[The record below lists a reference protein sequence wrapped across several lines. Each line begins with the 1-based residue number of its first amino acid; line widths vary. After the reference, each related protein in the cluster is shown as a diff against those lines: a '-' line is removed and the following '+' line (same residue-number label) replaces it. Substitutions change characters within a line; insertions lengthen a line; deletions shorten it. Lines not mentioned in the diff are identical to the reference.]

1 MKLYVEELIN
11 DLADVDSETKRIYYL
26 SRLSWLSAPP
36 KDIFSAKEN

>member
-1 MKLYVEELIN
+1 MKLYAEEVIN

-26 SRLSWLSAPP
+26 SRLSWSSTPP